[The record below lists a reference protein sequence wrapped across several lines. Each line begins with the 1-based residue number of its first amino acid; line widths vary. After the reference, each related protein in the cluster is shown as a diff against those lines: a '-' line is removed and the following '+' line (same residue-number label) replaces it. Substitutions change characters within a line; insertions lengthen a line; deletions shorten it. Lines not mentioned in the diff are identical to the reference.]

1 MAHTI
6 TPHRM
11 GKNFDVKHAYLREY
25 CSLTLAVVEHL
36 TLRDIKPSFKDDTN
50 IVPISPCKPAFSN
63 GEKAV
68 ESDVKVYR
76 KDAESI

>member
-1 MAHTI
+1 MD
-6 TPHRM
+6 R
-11 GKNFDVKHAYLREY
+11 
-25 CSLTLAVVEHL
+25 TLAVVEHF

-50 IVPISPCKPAFSN
+50 VVPISPCKSAFSN

-76 KDAESI
+76 KEAESI